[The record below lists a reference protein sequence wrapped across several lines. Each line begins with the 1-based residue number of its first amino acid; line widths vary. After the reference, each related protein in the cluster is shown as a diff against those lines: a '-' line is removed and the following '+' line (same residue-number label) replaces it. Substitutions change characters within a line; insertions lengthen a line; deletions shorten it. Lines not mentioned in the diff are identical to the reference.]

1 MQTLRI
7 SRNITWNGTLT
18 EKAAALCRMF
28 GLTADHLADRTATYA
43 CALTVRPGDV
53 VLVTGPSGSGKTV
66 LMNELQQAT
75 PTENRISLSRITL
88 PDDCSVIDCI
98 DANLIKSIRL
108 LSTAGL
114 NDVFC
119 LLNQPA
125 NLSEGE
131 QYRYRLAVALSLGK
145 RFVFADEFCSAD
157 KPNKLLLRT
166 IYLDEGTSSWT
177 LSYDACDGMKEALR
191 VAHSGS
197 GQWREAT
204 AVVPDAAMRGRGPRG
219 ADLVLA
225 SRDGDAVFHLIEVEK
240 RGLPHATPQN
250 DQTR

>member
-1 MQTLRI
+1 MHTLRI

-18 EKAAALCRMF
+18 EKATALCRMF

-66 LMNELQQAT
+66 LMNELHRAT
-75 PTENRISLSRITL
+75 PVEDRISLDQIAL

-98 DANLIKSIRL
+98 GANLIKSIRL

-119 LLNQPA
+119 LLNRPA

-145 RFVFADEFCSAD
+145 PFVFADEFCSGLDRITAATIAYKIRKFATKTATIFFLAAGQD
-157 KPNKLLLRT
+157 DFALDLSPDIIVRT
-166 IYLDEGTSSWT
+166 ELCGDTRVTYRDLNRETSR
-177 LSYDACDGMKEALR
+177 CR
-191 VAHSGS
+191 NH
-197 GQWREAT
+197 
-204 AVVPDAAMRGRGPRG
+204 
-219 ADLVLA
+219 LVS
-225 SRDGDAVFHLIEVEK
+225 SRPE
-240 RGLPHATPQN
+240 
-250 DQTR
+250 